1 MAQAVR
7 VRLVDDL
14 DGGEAHETVTFSF
27 EGKPREI
34 ELSHENAAKFR
45 QFMQPYMDASR
56 PARADNIAAKG
67 APAVPTASPPAPQ
80 AATQTQQREEAA
92 AIREWCARH
101 HLPVNKLGRIPTN
114 TRRAWQQHTRYND
127 RALLDALLEKAG
139 VDKNMP
145 PAIPRKVVP
154 IDQTKH
160 TVEAQLERR
169 ARAVGKLS
177 PPQEK
182 LLREACEDDSARTP
196 DDPGERSSY
205 KALARRGFMAEESE
219 DAFTVTEVGRT
230 WVRLNPTALSA

>member
-1 MAQAVR
+1 MAQTVR

-34 ELSHENAAKFR
+34 ELSHENAVKFR
-45 QFMQPYMDASR
+45 RFMQPYMDASR

-67 APAVPTASPPAPQ
+67 APAAPAKSAPVPQTLTQ
-80 AATQTQQREEAA
+80 AQQREEAA
-92 AIREWCARH
+92 SIREWCEKH

-114 TRRAWQQHTRYND
+114 TRRAWEQHTQRND
-127 RALLDALLEKAG
+127 RSLLDALLEKAG
-139 VDKNMP
+139 VDTNMP
-145 PAIPRKVVP
+145 PAITNKVVS
-154 IDQTKH
+154 IDQSKH

-182 LLREACEDDSARTP
+182 LLREACEGDSTRTP
-196 DDPGERSSY
+196 EDAAERSSY
-205 KALARRGFMAEESE
+205 KALVRRGFMDEESE
-219 DAFTVTEVGRT
+219 DTFQVTDVGRT
-230 WVRLNPTALSA
+230 WVRLHQTALSA